1 MRGLYRILLTSLLLV
16 GTRVFAQCP
25 PNIGFEAGTFDGWIC
40 SAGNISSSGDINVGG
55 NYAINNRHTLISDAA
70 GVDTFGH
77 FPILCP
83 NGSKYSVRL
92 GNAINGAQAE
102 RLSYQ
107 FTVPPGKGYSLVF
120 YCAVVLQSP
129 GHLPYQQPKFTAQIY
144 DVTDDRYIECPSFD
158 FVAAYNIP
166 GFQKSD
172 VVLPV
177 DTTQGHATT
186 PVDVYYKDWSATTI
200 NLVGYAGKQVRLEF
214 TTNDCT
220 LGGHFGYAYIDIDEE
235 CEQPITGNTYCAGQ
249 PSITLHAPKGFDNYT
264 WYKDDPTHAPV
275 GTGENLTITPAP
287 PDQTK
292 YAVLITPYPGLGC
305 PDTIYTV
312 INRVDAPFKLN
323 VLDTVWGCRG
333 PGADLTAA
341 AVTAG
346 STDGMIFKYF
356 TTPDES
362 LLNRIPNPRSVI
374 NPGVY
379 YIEGISPQGC
389 TNIMPVQVMLHDK
402 PVITITDP
410 MPIQYPQ
417 TVDLSKVYIP
427 ISGQTYSYYSDAKA
441 TIPLPSKYAGVSGT
455 YYLKAVNIFGCE
467 TITYTNVVVKPPPP
481 YSITAP
487 NIFTPN
493 NDGINDYFSVKL
505 DGFIL
510 FGDVK
515 IYNRYGQLVFTA
527 KSQNDLWDGNYSG
540 HPLPPGAYYWIF
552 EGTDQYYHVPIKK
565 AASITIAR

>member
-1 MRGLYRILLTSLLLV
+1 V
-16 GTRVFAQCP
+16 GTRIFAQCP
-25 PNIGFEAGTFDGWIC
+25 PNIGFEAGTFDGWVC
-40 SAGNISSSGDINVGG
+40 SEGGISSTGDINVVGV
-55 NYAINNRHTLISDAA
+55 YPVMNRHTMISDPSA
-70 GVDTFGH
+70 VDTFGH

-92 GNAINGAQAE
+92 GNDINGAQAE

-129 GHLPYQQPKFTAQIY
+129 GHQPYQQPKFTAQIF
-144 DVTDDRYIECPSFD
+144 DVTDNRYIDCPSFN

-172 VVLPV
+172 ITLPV
-177 DTTQGHATT
+177 DSTQGRATT

-249 PSITLHAPKGFDNYT
+249 PSITLHAPKGFDNYIWFKGDLT
-264 WYKDDPTHAPV
+264 TPL
-275 GTGENLTITPAP
+275 GQGETLTITPAP

-292 YAVLITPYPGLGC
+292 YAVLITPFVGLGC

-312 INRVDAPFKLN
+312 INRIDAPFKLN
-323 VLDTVWGCRG
+323 VADTVWGCRG

-356 TTPDES
+356 TSPDAS
-362 LLNRIPNPRSVI
+362 LLSRIANPRSVI

-389 TNIMPVQVMLHDK
+389 TNVVPVQVMLREK

-427 ISGQTYSYYSDAKA
+427 RSGQTYSYYSDAKA
-441 TIPLPSKYAGVSGT
+441 TIPLPSKYVGVSGT
-455 YYLKAVNIFGCE
+455 YYLKAVNNFGCE
-467 TITYTNVVVKPPPP
+467 TITYTKVVVKPPPP
-481 YSITAP
+481 YSISGP

-505 DGFIL
+505 DGFIS
-510 FGDVK
+510 FGNIK

-527 KSQNDLWDGNYSG
+527 KSQNDLWDGNYNG

-552 EGTDQYYHVPIKK
+552 EGTDQYYHLPVKK